1 MKKIAIVLVLL
12 SGCFIASAQKET
24 GEPDEQKGRFKK
36 ENLFTGGG
44 VTVSFSN
51 YTTVLGAS
59 PMLGYS
65 INRWIDAGII
75 FNFNYISNRHV
86 TYFVSFPPPGYY
98 FTSDDKLR
106 QTVFGPGVFARV
118 YPINFLFVQ
127 AQAEQNFIKQKL
139 IFDNGAPTQK
149 ESLSATSLLVGAG
162 YCNGREGT
170 GSLFYYLSVMVDVA
184 KDRNSPYLEETSSGR
199 LNILPIIRAGLQ
211 VPLFQGK
218 RNRF

>member
-1 MKKIAIVLVLL
+1 M
-12 SGCFIASAQKET
+12 SSA
-24 GEPDEQKGRFKK
+24 
-36 ENLFTGGG
+36 
-44 VTVSFSN
+44 
-51 YTTVLGAS
+51 
-59 PMLGYS
+59 
-65 INRWIDAGII
+65 
-75 FNFNYISNRHV
+75 
-86 TYFVSFPPPGYY
+86 
-98 FTSDDKLR
+98 TS
-106 QTVFGPGVFARV
+106 VFGPGVFARV